1 VKIAVD
7 MRNTVP
13 HKDCTRSIV
22 TALAG
27 DSKMFE
33 VGQKVKVTGTVLE
46 GVILGRSPKHWWP
59 NLDDCF
65 RVKVEGHG
73 IFNFPESKMES
84 A

>member
-1 VKIAVD
+1 
-7 MRNTVP
+7 
-13 HKDCTRSIV
+13 
-22 TALAG
+22 
-27 DSKMFE
+27 MFE

-73 IFNFPESKMES
+73 IFDFPENKME
-84 A
+84 AA